1 MKDAKKLDRFIT
13 IKERV
18 LDARRAELAEANHA
32 FQEAND
38 RLLEA
43 QRTRLQAIET
53 LTTAQDMS
61 AEELSQQAR
70 LVSIATESERRAE
83 QEYLSAQSLLDERKN
98 EVADANRDVKTLEV
112 LRERGAKER
121 RRELSRR
128 AQHASDEAAARIGG

>member
-18 LDARRAELAEANHA
+18 LDARRAEVLEANHA

-61 AEELSQQAR
+61 AEELSPTSPSR
-70 LVSIATESERRAE
+70 LDRNRERATSRAGVPLRTEFVGRKKTRSLTQIATSKRSKFYANEE
-83 QEYLSAQSLLDERKN
+83 QRK
-98 EVADANRDVKTLEV
+98 T
-112 LRERGAKER
+112 
-121 RRELSRR
+121 S
-128 AQHASDEAAARIGG
+128 